1 MASKILQLLAHPT
14 EVVPVL
20 RMVAAARRAKALPA
34 LKADPALAFCYAML
48 NRVSRRCVREREGCV
63 KSRE

>member
-20 RMVAAARRAKALPA
+20 RILAAARRAKALPA
-34 LKADPALAFCYAML
+34 LKADPALALCYAML
-48 NRVSRRCVREREGCV
+48 NRVSRR
-63 KSRE
+63 